1 MKVIASA
8 ALSADGCLDD
18 NSPERLVL
26 STPGDW
32 AEIYRLRASSDAIL
46 VGAET
51 LRRDDPS
58 LLVKGEELRRER
70 IAAGKCPDLVKATLT
85 RSCDLRPDMKF
96 FTRGEAP
103 RIVFTSCDPPIWLER
118 AAEVIRAPHVSA
130 AFIVTELEKRGIGR
144 LFVEGGAETLH
155 MFFREGLVD
164 TFRLAVNPAV
174 RVDDPSAPR
183 LEWAEA
189 CRTAPSTTERI
200 DGMEV
205 TTYHLRPDREREE
218 RRQLAEAIELSRR
231 CVPCASCYR
240 VGAVAVTASG
250 ERFTGYTHETSA
262 THHAEQEAVAKA
274 LAAGADL
281 RGAAMYSSMEP
292 CSCRRSEPESCSDL
306 LVRLGFAGGFAL
318 YEPDCFVRCQ
328 GALRLREAGIEV
340 RAYPDMGEEVRRIN
354 AHIGRNE
361 RV

>member
-1 MKVIASA
+1 M
-8 ALSADGCLDD
+8 
-18 NSPERLVL
+18 
-26 STPGDW
+26 
-32 AEIYRLRASSDAIL
+32 
-46 VGAET
+46 
-51 LRRDDPS
+51 
-58 LLVKGEELRRER
+58 
-70 IAAGKCPDLVKATLT
+70 
-85 RSCDLRPDMKF
+85 
-96 FTRGEAP
+96 
-103 RIVFTSCDPPIWLER
+103 
-118 AAEVIRAPHVSA
+118 IRAPHVSA

-218 RRQLAEAIELSRR
+218 RRQLAKAIELSRR

-306 LVRLGFAGGFAL
+306 LVRLGFARAVFAL